1 MSATLP
7 SDDSD
12 RKTPPPRKS
21 TQMNPVS
28 VTQTETLMP
37 RVMDGCNAVKDQR
50 TNTQMCWKKT
60 GFDFQKSEHLRNS
73 RQ

>member
-12 RKTPPPRKS
+12 RKPPRKS

-50 TNTQMCWKKT
+50 TNTDVLEETW
-60 GFDFQKSEHLRNS
+60 L
-73 RQ
+73 